1 MTNSTLAYQTLPMIR
16 DEEELTT
23 VVIDHRYHL
32 IKRLGYGGQSEVF
45 LAVDSQKTK
54 TVDSDEVKLVLPPII
69 TPKRMS
75 SMEATELKMTTSQ
88 NNLVA
93 LKIFKE
99 APAHKVKHEYKISKM
114 ASSGFSKIVK
124 PKKLKVNA
132 KEVTVGEDLY
142 ETDMSYIAYEHL
154 GGESLLNKLL
164 KDEEKI

>member
-1 MTNSTLAYQTLPMIR
+1 
-16 DEEELTT
+16 
-23 VVIDHRYHL
+23 
-32 IKRLGYGGQSEVF
+32 
-45 LAVDSQKTK
+45 
-54 TVDSDEVKLVLPPII
+54 
-69 TPKRMS
+69 
-75 SMEATELKMTTSQ
+75 
-88 NNLVA
+88 
-93 LKIFKE
+93 
-99 APAHKVKHEYKISKM
+99 M